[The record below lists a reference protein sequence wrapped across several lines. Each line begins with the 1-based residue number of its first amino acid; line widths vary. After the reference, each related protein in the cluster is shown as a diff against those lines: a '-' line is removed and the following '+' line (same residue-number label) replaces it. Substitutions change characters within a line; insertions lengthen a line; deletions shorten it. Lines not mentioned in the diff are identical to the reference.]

1 MVSVER
7 MIGYGKLE
15 SEGELETAIEDKGL
29 HILGWPEKGAIK
41 LHHVNFKYAIEYSY
55 VLKSISFK
63 IDSCEEAIHLY
74 SHNKDFYIISY
85 LNRLALWV
93 GLELACLLC
102 CQHFS
107 D

>member
-7 MIGYGKLE
+7 MFGYGKLE
-15 SEGELETAIEDKGL
+15 SERELEMDIQDNGRL
-29 HILGWPEKGAIK
+29 LGWPEKGVIELCNVK
-41 LHHVNFKYAIEYSY
+41 FKYAMEYPY

-63 IDSCEEAIHLY
+63 IESCEKVSDVTY
-74 SHNKDFYIISY
+74 QTNKILSY

-93 GLELACLLC
+93 GLELASLPC
-102 CQHFS
+102 CQHCS

>member
-15 SEGELETAIEDKGL
+15 SEELETAIEDKAR
-29 HILGWPEKGAIK
+29 HILGWPEKGVIK
-41 LHHVNFKYAIEYSY
+41 LHDVNFKYAIEYSY
-55 VLKSISFK
+55 VLKSVSFK
-63 IDSCEEAIHLY
+63 IDSCEEVSHLY
-74 SHNKDFYIISY
+74 SLNKDFYIISY

-93 GLELACLLC
+93 GLELASLLC